1 MGLKQHLGK
10 SLENM
15 MKTQEQY
22 FFKKARKDFEKGKKE
37 IIQGIEDEKGKSGK
51 STLEVIDTL
60 ADENKEDKYWLWLM
74 YTIDLNMEGKKEKIK
89 EKKRFSNEKYV
100 ERFSHF
106 SGTCK
111 KCDNEFTFSEEDKD
125 RGDVECDECGQTYKE
140 SDMSS
145 MAE

>member
-1 MGLKQHLGK
+1 MGLKQHFGK

-22 FFKKARKDFEKGKKE
+22 FFKKARKDFEKGKRE

-51 STLEVIDTL
+51 STLEIIDTF

-125 RGDVECDECGQTYKE
+125 RGNIECDECGQTYKE
-140 SDMSS
+140 SDMTSS
-145 MAE
+145 AE